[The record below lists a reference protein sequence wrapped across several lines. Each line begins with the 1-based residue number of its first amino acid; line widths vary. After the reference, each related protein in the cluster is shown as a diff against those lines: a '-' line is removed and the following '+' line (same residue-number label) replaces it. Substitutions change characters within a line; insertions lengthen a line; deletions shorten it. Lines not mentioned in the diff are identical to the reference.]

1 MKNIVRGNDFTLR
14 IPVRKM
20 VDGESFAFPLPG
32 CEEVTVNVVNSYRR
46 VSLTYSIDVKEDNV
60 LLARVEGD
68 QLACGVYAL
77 EVKGKLFGNDWRSNE
92 YEQFGIVDNNAAGDT
107 VFEPQE
113 GEDSV
118 EMDTAMVVLAPDVEL
133 TGLINGAN
141 EAIKKAEQT
150 EADIVKSEAVRTEA
164 EGKRKESEGK
174 RKESEILR
182 ERSETERVR
191 QETARQEAETERQTA
206 SEKAIADMTEAKESA
221 VSDMTTAKET
231 AVSDMEAAKNKAV
244 AECEQ
249 AVRDAHVSIAYD
261 PDDGSIVIKTG
272 KEE

>member
-20 VDGESFAFPLPG
+20 VNGESFAFPLPG
-32 CEEVTVNVVNSYRR
+32 CTDVAVNVVNSYRR

-68 QLACGVYAL
+68 RLACGVYAL

-133 TGLINGAN
+133 TNLINGAN

-150 EADIVKSEAVRTEA
+150 EADIAKSEKVRTEA
-164 EGKRKESEGK
+164 EGKRKESET
-174 RKESEILR
+174 LR

-191 QETARQEAETERQTA
+191 QETARQNAETMRQTA
-206 SEKAIADMTEAKESA
+206 SKKAIADMTE
-221 VSDMTTAKET
+221 AKET

-249 AVRDAHVSIAYD
+249 AVRDAHVGIAYD
-261 PDDGSIVIKTG
+261 PDDGSIVITTG

>member
-20 VDGESFAFPLPG
+20 VNGESFAFPLPG
-32 CEEVTVNVVNSYRR
+32 CTDVAVNVVNSYRR
-46 VSLTYSIDVKEDNV
+46 VSLSYTIDVKEDNV
-60 LLARVEGD
+60 LNARVEGD

-107 VFEPQE
+107 VFVPQE

-133 TGLINGAN
+133 TGLISDAN

-150 EADIVKSEAVRTEA
+150 EADIAKSETARTEA

-174 RKESEILR
+174 REESEILR

-191 QETARQEAETERQTA
+191 QETARQNAETERQNTA
-206 SEKAIADMTEAKESA
+206 EKTIADMTE
-221 VSDMTTAKET
+221 AKET

-249 AVRDAHVSIAYD
+249 AVRDAHVGIAYD
-261 PDDGSIVIKTG
+261 PDDGSIVITTG

>member
-20 VDGESFAFPLPG
+20 VNGESFAFPLPG
-32 CEEVTVNVVNSYRR
+32 CEDVAVNVVNSYRR
-46 VSLTYSIDVKEDNV
+46 VSLSYTIDVKEDNV
-60 LLARVEGD
+60 LNARVEGD

-107 VFEPQE
+107 VFVPQE

-150 EADIVKSEAVRTEA
+150 EADIAKSEAARTEA
-164 EGKRKESEGK
+164 EEQRKEA
-174 RKESEILR
+174 EILR
-182 ERSETERVR
+182 EREEGIRQESEMERVR
-191 QETARQEAETERQTA
+191 QETARQLA
-206 SEKAIADMTEAKESA
+206 SNNAIADMTE
-221 VSDMTTAKET
+221 AKET

-249 AVRDAHVSIAYD
+249 AVRDAHVDIAYD
-261 PDDGSIVIKTG
+261 PDDGSIVITTG

>member
-20 VDGESFAFPLPG
+20 VNGESFAFPLPG
-32 CEEVTVNVVNSYRR
+32 CTDVAVNVVNSYRR
-46 VSLTYSIDVKEDNV
+46 VSLSYTIDVKEDNV
-60 LLARVEGD
+60 LNARVEGD
-68 QLACGVYAL
+68 RLACGVYAL

-150 EADIVKSEAVRTEA
+150 EADIAKSEAARTEA
-164 EGKRKESEGK
+164 EKQRKEA
-174 RKESEILR
+174 EILR
-182 ERSETERVR
+182 EREEDIRQESETERVR
-191 QETARQEAETERQTA
+191 QEKARQTA
-206 SEKAIADMTEAKESA
+206 SEKAIADMTEAKEA
-221 VSDMTTAKET
+221 

-249 AVRDAHVSIAYD
+249 AVKDAHVNIAYD

>member
-20 VDGESFAFPLPG
+20 VGGESFAFPLPG
-32 CEEVTVNVVNSYRR
+32 CTEVTVNVVNSYRR
-46 VSLTYSIDVKEDNV
+46 VSLAYSIDVKEDNV

-118 EMDTAMVVLAPDVEL
+118 EMDTAMVVLAPTVEL
-133 TGLINGAN
+133 TGLIDSAN

-150 EADIVKSEAVRTEA
+150 EADIAKSEAVRTEA
-164 EGKRKESEGK
+164 EEQRKEA
-174 RKESEILR
+174 EILR
-182 ERSETERVR
+182 EREEGIRQESETKRVR
-191 QETARQEAETERQTA
+191 QEKARQNAETERQTA
-206 SEKAIADMTEAKESA
+206 SKKAIADMTEAKETA
-221 VSDMTTAKET
+221 ISDMN
-231 AVSDMEAAKNKAV
+231 AAKNKAV

-249 AVRDAHVSIAYD
+249 AVRDAHVGIAYD

>member
-20 VDGESFAFPLPG
+20 VNGESFAFPLPG
-32 CEEVTVNVVNSYRR
+32 CTDVAVNVVNSYRR
-46 VSLTYSIDVKEDNV
+46 VSLSYTIDVKEDNV
-60 LLARVEGD
+60 LNARVEGD

-77 EVKGKLFGNDWRSNE
+77 EVKGKLFGNNWRSNE

-133 TGLINGAN
+133 TSLINGAN

-150 EADIVKSEAVRTEA
+150 EADIAKSETARTEA
-164 EGKRKESEGK
+164 EEQRKEA
-174 RKESEILR
+174 EILR
-182 ERSETERVR
+182 EREEDIRQESETERVR
-191 QETARQEAETERQTA
+191 QEKARQNAEKARQAA
-206 SEKAIADMTEAKESA
+206 SEKAIADMKEAKKA
-221 VSDMTTAKET
+221 

-249 AVRDAHVSIAYD
+249 AVKDAHVNIAYD
-261 PDDGSIVIKTG
+261 PDDGSIVITTG

>member
-20 VDGESFAFPLPG
+20 VNGESFAFPLPG
-32 CEEVTVNVVNSYRR
+32 CTDVAVNVVNSYRR
-46 VSLTYSIDVKEDNV
+46 VSLSYTIDVKEDNV
-60 LLARVEGD
+60 LNARVEGD

-107 VFEPQE
+107 VFRPQE

-133 TGLINGAN
+133 TGLISDAN

-150 EADIVKSEAVRTEA
+150 EADIAKSETARTEA

-174 RKESEILR
+174 REESEILR

-191 QETARQEAETERQTA
+191 QETARQNAETERQNTA
-206 SEKAIADMTEAKESA
+206 EKTIADMTE
-221 VSDMTTAKET
+221 AKET

-249 AVRDAHVSIAYD
+249 AVRDAHVGIAYD
-261 PDDGSIVIKTG
+261 PDDGSIVITTG

>member
-1 MKNIVRGNDFTLR
+1 MR

-20 VDGESFAFPLPG
+20 VNGESFAFPLPG
-32 CEEVTVNVVNSYRR
+32 CTDVAVNVVNSYRR
-46 VSLTYSIDVKEDNV
+46 VSLSYTIDVKEDNV
-60 LLARVEGD
+60 LNARVEGD

-107 VFEPQE
+107 VFVPQE

-133 TGLINGAN
+133 TGLISDAN

-150 EADIVKSEAVRTEA
+150 EADIAKSETARTEA

-174 RKESEILR
+174 REESEILR

-191 QETARQEAETERQTA
+191 QETARQNAETERQNTA
-206 SEKAIADMTEAKESA
+206 EKTIADMTE
-221 VSDMTTAKET
+221 AKET

-249 AVRDAHVSIAYD
+249 AVRDAHVGIAYD
-261 PDDGSIVIKTG
+261 PDDGSIVITTG

>member
-20 VDGESFAFPLPG
+20 VNGESFAFPLPG
-32 CEEVTVNVVNSYRR
+32 CTDVAVNVVNSYRR
-46 VSLTYSIDVKEDNV
+46 VSLSYTIDVKEDNV
-60 LLARVEGD
+60 LKARVEGD

-107 VFEPQE
+107 VFRPQE

-150 EADIVKSEAVRTEA
+150 EADIAKSEAARTEA
-164 EGKRKESEGK
+164 EKQRKEA
-174 RKESEILR
+174 EILR
-182 ERSETERVR
+182 EREEDIRQESETERVR
-191 QETARQEAETERQTA
+191 QEKARQAA
-206 SEKAIADMTEAKESA
+206 SEKAIADMTEAKEA
-221 VSDMTTAKET
+221 

-249 AVRDAHVSIAYD
+249 AVKDAHVDIAYD
-261 PDDGSIVIKTG
+261 PDNGSIVITTG

>member
-20 VDGESFAFPLPG
+20 VNGESFAFPLPG
-32 CEEVTVNVVNSYRR
+32 CTDVAVNVVNSYRR
-46 VSLTYSIDVKEDNV
+46 VSLSYTIDVKEDNV
-60 LLARVEGD
+60 LNARVEGD

-107 VFEPQE
+107 VFVPQE

-150 EADIVKSEAVRTEA
+150 EADIAKSEAARTEA
-164 EGKRKESEGK
+164 EEQRKEA
-174 RKESEILR
+174 EILR
-182 ERSETERVR
+182 EREEGIRQESEMERVR
-191 QETARQEAETERQTA
+191 QETARQLA
-206 SEKAIADMTEAKESA
+206 SNNAIADMTE
-221 VSDMTTAKET
+221 AKET

-249 AVRDAHVSIAYD
+249 AVRDAHVGIAYD
-261 PDDGSIVIKTG
+261 PDDGSIVITTG

>member
-20 VDGESFAFPLPG
+20 VNGESFAFPLPG
-32 CEEVTVNVVNSYRR
+32 CEEVAVNVVNSYRR
-46 VSLTYSIDVKEDNV
+46 VSLSYTIDVKEDNV
-60 LLARVEGD
+60 LNARVEGD

-133 TGLINGAN
+133 TGLISDAN

-150 EADIVKSEAVRTEA
+150 EADIAKSETARTEA

-174 RKESEILR
+174 REESEILR

-191 QETARQEAETERQTA
+191 QEKARQAA
-206 SEKAIADMTEAKESA
+206 SEKAIADMTEAKEA
-221 VSDMTTAKET
+221 

-249 AVRDAHVSIAYD
+249 AVKDAHVDIAYD
-261 PDDGSIVIKTG
+261 PDNGSIVITTG

>member
-20 VDGESFAFPLPG
+20 VNGESLAFPLPG
-32 CEEVTVNVVNSYRR
+32 CTDVAVNVVNSYRR
-46 VSLTYSIDVKEDNV
+46 VSLSYTIDVKEDNV
-60 LLARVEGD
+60 LNARVEGD

-118 EMDTAMVVLAPDVEL
+118 EMNTAMVVLAPDVEL
-133 TGLINGAN
+133 TNLINGAN

-150 EADIVKSEAVRTEA
+150 EADIAKSETVRTEA
-164 EGKRKESEGK
+164 EGKRKESEEK
-174 RKESEILR
+174 REESEILR

-191 QETARQEAETERQTA
+191 QEKARQNAETERQKTA
-206 SEKAIADMTEAKESA
+206 EKTIADMTEAKEA
-221 VSDMTTAKET
+221 

-249 AVRDAHVSIAYD
+249 AVRDAHVGIAYD
-261 PDDGSIVIKTG
+261 PDDGSIVITTG

>member
-20 VDGESFAFPLPG
+20 VNGESFAFPLPG
-32 CEEVTVNVVNSYRR
+32 CTDLTVNVVNSYRR
-46 VSLTYSIDVKEDNV
+46 VSLSYTIDVKEDNV
-60 LLARVEGD
+60 LNARVEGD

-77 EVKGKLFGNDWRSNE
+77 EVRGKLFGNDWRSNE

-107 VFEPQE
+107 VFVPQE

-150 EADIVKSEAVRTEA
+150 EADIAKSEAARTEA
-164 EGKRKESEGK
+164 EEQRKEA
-174 RKESEILR
+174 EILR
-182 ERSETERVR
+182 EREEDIRQESETGRVR
-191 QETARQEAETERQTA
+191 QEKARQTA
-206 SEKAIADMTEAKESA
+206 SEKAIADMTEAKETA
-221 VSDMTTAKET
+221 ISDMN
-231 AVSDMEAAKNKAV
+231 AAKNKAV

-249 AVRDAHVSIAYD
+249 AVRDAHVGIAYD
-261 PDDGSIVIKTG
+261 PDDGSIVITTG

>member
-20 VDGESFAFPLPG
+20 VNGESFAFPLPG
-32 CEEVTVNVVNSYRR
+32 CEDVAVNVVNSYRR
-46 VSLTYSIDVKEDNV
+46 VSLSYTIDVKEDNV
-60 LLARVEGD
+60 LNARVEGD

-107 VFEPQE
+107 VFVPQE

-150 EADIVKSEAVRTEA
+150 EADIAKSEAARTEA
-164 EGKRKESEGK
+164 EEQRKEA
-174 RKESEILR
+174 EILR
-182 ERSETERVR
+182 EREEGIRQESEMERVR
-191 QETARQEAETERQTA
+191 QETARQLA
-206 SEKAIADMTEAKESA
+206 SNNAIADMTE
-221 VSDMTTAKET
+221 AKET

-249 AVRDAHVSIAYD
+249 AVRDAHVGIAYD
-261 PDDGSIVIKTG
+261 PDDGSIVITTG

>member
-1 MKNIVRGNDFTLR
+1 MKKIVRGNDFTLR

-20 VDGESFAFPLPG
+20 VNGESFAFPLPG
-32 CEEVTVNVVNSYRR
+32 CTDLTVNIVNSYRR
-46 VSLTYSIDVKEDNV
+46 VSLSYTIDVKEDNV
-60 LLARVEGD
+60 LNARVEGD
-68 QLACGVYAL
+68 KLACGVYAL

-133 TGLINGAN
+133 SGLISDAN

-150 EADIVKSEAVRTEA
+150 EADIAKSETARTEA

-174 RKESEILR
+174 REESEILR
-182 ERSETERVR
+182 ERSETERMR
-191 QETARQEAETERQTA
+191 QETARQNAEKARQAA
-206 SEKAIADMTEAKESA
+206 SEKAIADMTE
-221 VSDMTTAKET
+221 AKET

>member
-20 VDGESFAFPLPG
+20 VNGESFAFPLPG
-32 CEEVTVNVVNSYRR
+32 CEEVAVNVVNSYRR
-46 VSLTYSIDVKEDNV
+46 VSLSYTIDVKEDNV
-60 LLARVEGD
+60 LNARVEGD
-68 QLACGVYAL
+68 KLACGVYAL

-133 TGLINGAN
+133 TSLINGAN

-150 EADIVKSEAVRTEA
+150 EADIAKSETARTEA
-164 EGKRKESEGK
+164 EEQRKESEGK
-174 RKESEILR
+174 REESEILR

-191 QETARQEAETERQTA
+191 QEKARQAA
-206 SEKAIADMTEAKESA
+206 SEKAIADMTEAKEA
-221 VSDMTTAKET
+221 

-249 AVRDAHVSIAYD
+249 AVKDAHVDIAYD
-261 PDDGSIVIKTG
+261 PDNGSIVITTG

>member
-1 MKNIVRGNDFTLR
+1 MKKIVRGNDFTLR

-20 VDGESFAFPLPG
+20 VNGESFAFPLPG
-32 CEEVTVNVVNSYRR
+32 CTDLTVNIVNSYRR
-46 VSLTYSIDVKEDNV
+46 VSLSYTIDVKEDNV
-60 LLARVEGD
+60 LNARVEGD
-68 QLACGVYAL
+68 KLACGVYAL

-133 TGLINGAN
+133 TGLISDAN

-150 EADIVKSEAVRTEA
+150 EADIAKSETARTEA

-174 RKESEILR
+174 REESEILR

-191 QETARQEAETERQTA
+191 QEKARQAA
-206 SEKAIADMTEAKESA
+206 SEKAIADMTEAKEA
-221 VSDMTTAKET
+221 
-231 AVSDMEAAKNKAV
+231 AVSDMEVAKNKAV

-249 AVRDAHVSIAYD
+249 AVKDAHVDIAYD
-261 PDDGSIVIKTG
+261 PDNGSIVITTG

>member
-1 MKNIVRGNDFTLR
+1 MKKIVRGNDFTLR

-20 VDGESFAFPLPG
+20 VNGESFAFPLPG
-32 CEEVTVNVVNSYRR
+32 CTDVAVNVVNSYRR
-46 VSLTYSIDVKEDNV
+46 VSLSYTIDVKEDNV
-60 LLARVEGD
+60 LNARVEGD
-68 QLACGVYAL
+68 RLACGVYAL

-150 EADIVKSEAVRTEA
+150 EADIAKSEAARTEA
-164 EGKRKESEGK
+164 EKQRKEA
-174 RKESEILR
+174 EILR
-182 ERSETERVR
+182 EREEDIRQESETERVR
-191 QETARQEAETERQTA
+191 QEKARQTA
-206 SEKAIADMTEAKESA
+206 SEKAIADMTEAKE
-221 VSDMTTAKET
+221 TAI
-231 AVSDMEAAKNKAV
+231 SDMETAKNKAV

-249 AVRDAHVSIAYD
+249 AVRDAHVGIAYD
-261 PDDGSIVIKTG
+261 PGDGSIVITTG

>member
-1 MKNIVRGNDFTLR
+1 MKKIVRGNDFTLR

-20 VDGESFAFPLPG
+20 VNGESFAFPLPG
-32 CEEVTVNVVNSYRR
+32 CEDVAVNVVNSYRR
-46 VSLTYSIDVKEDNV
+46 VSLSYTIDVKEDNV
-60 LLARVEGD
+60 LNARVEGD

-150 EADIVKSEAVRTEA
+150 EADIAKSEAARTEA

-174 RKESEILR
+174 REESEILR
-182 ERSETERVR
+182 ERSETKRVC
-191 QETARQEAETERQTA
+191 QEKARQNAETERQTA
-206 SEKAIADMTEAKESA
+206 SKKAIADMTEAKETA
-221 VSDMTTAKET
+221 ISDMN
-231 AVSDMEAAKNKAV
+231 AAKNKAV

-249 AVRDAHVSIAYD
+249 AVRDAHVGIAYD
-261 PDDGSIVIKTG
+261 SDDGSIVITTG

>member
-14 IPVRKM
+14 IPVRKI
-20 VDGESFAFPLPG
+20 VGGESFAFPLPG

-107 VFEPQE
+107 VFVPQE

-133 TGLINGAN
+133 TGLISDAN

-150 EADIVKSEAVRTEA
+150 EADIAKSEAARTEA
-164 EGKRKESEGK
+164 EEQRKESEGK

-191 QETARQEAETERQTA
+191 QETVRQNAETERQTA

-249 AVRDAHVSIAYD
+249 AVKDAHVSVAYD
-261 PDDGSIVIKTG
+261 HDDGSIVIKTG

>member
-1 MKNIVRGNDFTLR
+1 MKKIVRGNDFTLR

-20 VDGESFAFPLPG
+20 VNGESFAFPLPG
-32 CEEVTVNVVNSYRR
+32 CTDLTVNIVNSYRR
-46 VSLTYSIDVKEDNV
+46 VSLSYTIDVKEDNV
-60 LLARVEGD
+60 LNARVEGD
-68 QLACGVYAL
+68 KLACGVYAL

-133 TGLINGAN
+133 TGLISDAN

-150 EADIVKSEAVRTEA
+150 EADIAKSETARTEA

-174 RKESEILR
+174 REESEILR

-191 QETARQEAETERQTA
+191 QEKARQAA
-206 SEKAIADMTEAKESA
+206 SEKAIADMTEAKEA
-221 VSDMTTAKET
+221 

-249 AVRDAHVSIAYD
+249 AVKDAHVDIAYD
-261 PDDGSIVIKTG
+261 PDNGSIVITTG

>member
-1 MKNIVRGNDFTLR
+1 MKKIVRGNDFTLR

-20 VDGESFAFPLPG
+20 VNGESFAFPLPG
-32 CEEVTVNVVNSYRR
+32 CEEVAVNVVNSYRR
-46 VSLTYSIDVKEDNV
+46 VSLSYIIDVKEDNV
-60 LLARVEGD
+60 LNARVEGD
-68 QLACGVYAL
+68 KLACGVYAL

-133 TGLINGAN
+133 TSLINGAN

-150 EADIVKSEAVRTEA
+150 EADIAKSETARTEA
-164 EGKRKESEGK
+164 EEQRKESEGK
-174 RKESEILR
+174 REESEILR

-191 QETARQEAETERQTA
+191 QEKARQAA
-206 SEKAIADMTEAKESA
+206 SEKAIADMTEAKEA
-221 VSDMTTAKET
+221 

-249 AVRDAHVSIAYD
+249 AVKDAHVDIAYD
-261 PDDGSIVIKTG
+261 PDNGSIVITTG

>member
-20 VDGESFAFPLPG
+20 VNGESFAFPLPG
-32 CEEVTVNVVNSYRR
+32 CTDVAVNVVNSYRR

-68 QLACGVYAL
+68 RLACGVYAL

-133 TGLINGAN
+133 TNLINGAN

-150 EADIVKSEAVRTEA
+150 EADIAKSEKVRTEA
-164 EGKRKESEGK
+164 EGKRKESET
-174 RKESEILR
+174 LR

-191 QETARQEAETERQTA
+191 QETARQNAETMRQTA
-206 SEKAIADMTEAKESA
+206 SKKAIADMTK
-221 VSDMTTAKET
+221 AKET

-249 AVRDAHVSIAYD
+249 AVKDAHVDITYD

>member
-20 VDGESFAFPLPG
+20 VGGESFAFPLPG

-46 VSLTYSIDVKEDNV
+46 VSLAYSIDVKEDNV

-133 TGLINGAN
+133 TGLIDSAN

-164 EGKRKESEGK
+164 EGK

-206 SEKAIADMTEAKESA
+206 SEKAIADMTKAKESA

-249 AVRDAHVSIAYD
+249 AVKDAHVSVRYD